1 MSAGAAVDVLTAMG
15 ELADADSAGVF
26 ELLCDETV
34 ATMPMMTARPMRARQ
49 PQPFLLLF
57 TVMPPKV
64 DVTHM

>member
-1 MSAGAAVDVLTAMG
+1 MG

-26 ELLCDETV
+26 ELPCDETV